1 MTARPKV
8 VVVGAGPGG
17 IAAARWLR
25 RADVEIQLVAPGGG
39 ADHLPATVDV
49 AMGRQSASD
58 AHQFVT
64 VAGVEV
70 VPAEATAVSGRG
82 IRIGDHRI
90 RADAVIAAPG
100 LALAV
105 PFDAATGGERPP
117 GASRSGGSRSGGS
130 PSGGSRSGG
139 SPVVAFWDPPGATAA
154 ATAIAALDRPAT
166 VAVVVTSL
174 PYRCPP
180 APYGLA
186 MQLARNVSRTGA
198 GRITAVVT
206 TPEQRPLGPLGD
218 ELGDFLVGSCA
229 DAGVAIHCGF
239 APDPD
244 ALAAGVL
251 RSTTGEDVLADVVLV
266 VPAHRRSPALA
277 ELGPAGPLVGVSPA
291 YETEIDGLFVVG
303 DAAASSFPRAADPA
317 ATAGEIA
324 AASVL
329 ARVGL
334 GDPPRLRPPE
344 PECFVGHGDGRYSRL
359 RLTYPAGGPPA
370 GSASITIDG
379 PSTGLAADVDAA
391 ASRWRQ
397 LRSEDATSA

>member
-1 MTARPKV
+1 M
-8 VVVGAGPGG
+8 VGAGPGG

-117 GASRSGGSRSGGS
+117 GASRSGGSRSGGSRSGGS

-324 AASVL
+324 AATVL

>member
-25 RADVEIQLVAPGGG
+25 RADVEIQLVTPGGG

-58 AHQFVT
+58 AHQIVT

-105 PFDAATGGERPP
+105 PFGAGTGGERPP
-117 GASRSGGSRSGGS
+117 GASRSDGSRSDGSRSGGS
-130 PSGGSRSGG
+130 RSDG

-324 AASVL
+324 AATVL

-344 PECFVGHGDGRYSRL
+344 PECFVGHGNGRYSRL